1 MESRGAIDGAEVHAF
16 PVNEGNYVVDVAGV
30 APASVATTLSLA
42 RRVAALCAATISAS
56 SASLLTA
63 RRRVTAVSEISTS
76 GTAFL
81 ARSVAS
87 QASISIKASGAT
99 KLVRRV
105 TASSATTIV
114 VTGSALLAWRY
125 LHRASISRI
134 MRTQPVRAFVVAP
147 ELRRFIV
154 PRDSSVMRLPRERGV
169 MP

>member
-42 RRVAALCAATISAS
+42 RRVAALCAATVSAS

-63 RRRVTAVSEISTS
+63 RRSVMAAAQISAL

-81 ARSVAS
+81 ARRVAS
-87 QASISIKASGAT
+87 QASISIKASAAT
-99 KLVRRV
+99 KLARRV
-105 TASSATTIV
+105 TASSATTIAV
-114 VTGSALLAWRY
+114 SGSALLAWRY
-125 LHRASISRI
+125 LHRASMNRI